1 MANNSKF
8 NSLILDMDG
17 VLWRDTVPIVDL
29 PSLFRKIDERGWST
43 VFVTNN
49 ATRTVKQ
56 YVEKLASFGVPA
68 KQDQIINSGLATAIY
83 LKGKYPSGGPVFSI
97 GEEGLFRTLAEFGFD
112 QSENGPMAV
121 IGSLDRA
128 LNFNKLTIAAN
139 FIRSGV
145 PFIGTNPDPSLPT
158 PNGYIP
164 GTGSILAALEAA
176 SGKKPLI
183 IGKPSPTM
191 YNMALQSLQIKPEN
205 ALVVGDRM
213 TTDIVAGIEAGCMTA
228 LVLTGVSDEATL
240 KAFEYKPTYVAQN
253 VAQLVDSLS

>member
-1 MANNSKF
+1 MNTGKMIKA
-8 NSLILDMDG
+8 LILDMDG

-112 QSENGPMAV
+112 QSENGPLAV